1 MELIWSVLSFVWKD
15 GWNFFVF
22 LFSDGA
28 EAGYC
33 SNDVKKHYVTVLKIF
48 MFYLIQVDLT
58 V

>member
-1 MELIWSVLSFVWKD
+1 MAGLSLFS
-15 GWNFFVF
+15 F
-22 LFSDGA
+22 FSDGA

-48 MFYLIQVDLT
+48 MFYLIQLDLT